1 MQALADELSRRLG
14 RDRCWKVRWPA
25 LPPISDAAVGLDEA
39 LPDGSAASSEPTTS
53 QQPRDAN
60 GLATRKDANEVLLKD
75 GHEVVRQCL
84 AAAEAYP
91 IRGLFR

>member
-1 MQALADELSRRLG
+1 M
-14 RDRCWKVRWPA
+14 RWPA
-25 LPPISDAAVGLDEA
+25 LPPANDAAVGLDGA
-39 LPDGSAASSEPTTS
+39 LPDGSAASSEPAAS

-60 GLATRKDANEVLLKD
+60 GLASRKDANEVLLKD
-75 GHEVVRQCL
+75 GHEVVKQCL